1 MRHGGSNYNGAAP
14 AYRVQVHTVYM
25 YNDDPLKYYFI
36 GRWVVAASVATGR
49 IRSQAPD
56 SPDRS
61 YWQE

>member
-1 MRHGGSNYNGAAP
+1 
-14 AYRVQVHTVYM
+14 M